1 MFLFT
6 CRLFRLFQRRNLN
19 RCRPAEESSPKK
31 QARVVLSPESMSR
44 KRTRL
49 EDQLSDIQFIDCTT
63 PENAYATISTTA
75 VIHSLPEPQKTA
87 DSYQPKNKSPRNS
100 SSESENKRQSLNLEG
115 LKTVSTLPKS
125 MTDTKLLVLNTPQ
138 SPIYQP
144 LADSSTTTTNTT
156 PDFSPTRKN
165 AYENVI
171 VAPKSPIYEN
181 ILTTISITYKS
192 PARSTPGE
200 SIYEDV
206 AVNPEKAVIP
216 TADATLP
223 VQEASQ
229 PTENNVRPK
238 SMSALEDARELNLAC
253 NKSAISLM
261 SLSPPE
267 ETDLTLSEV
276 VHVSSADNLTK
287 TSLETPSSTLSPN
300 VSDLEL
306 NAQNDKRK
314 SCESETIDDASVYQ
328 QVKYF
333 RRSVHEINELL
344 ALDKTTPEN
353 NCDSLENGDRDE
365 PDSLETVQKPPSG
378 VKELKNVFEKI
389 YDRDSLPPCLRARNL
404 KSQTKTRSL
413 DEDEFKKECTLENS
427 LQRRKSMDE
436 TITNKLNVPPKV
448 LNQPKAV
455 PVVDD
460 GKLATLH
467 LTHTAVISPN
477 LSEQLRRDRIEKYK
491 EARRKF
497 LQDKYRSES
506 FKEDKD
512 VLLSRLKVFKKN
524 CDESSEVQSRLEDL
538 SIKVRRSRRNRDE
551 DVVPS
556 DVTSDSLDDENKSFR
571 TRAAMFE
578 KRNDEPVEDFIRD
591 KRRNDDVLKAE
602 RRRHTYDSR
611 ERETELDRVRRISL
625 ENKSPRKERVPPTYC
640 SIKDMKAIFESKSN
654 Q

>member
-1 MFLFT
+1 M
-6 CRLFRLFQRRNLN
+6 
-19 RCRPAEESSPKK
+19 
-31 QARVVLSPESMSR
+31 LSPESMSR

-49 EDQLSDIQFIDCTT
+49 EDQLSDIQYIDCNT

-75 VIHSLPEPQKTA
+75 VIHTLPEPQKTS

-100 SSESENKRQSLNLEG
+100 ASESENKRQSLNLEG
-115 LKTVSTLPKS
+115 VKSVASLPKS

-144 LADSSTTTTNTT
+144 LGDGSSTTTT
-156 PDFSPTRKN
+156 PDFSPKN
-165 AYENVI
+165 VYENVV
-171 VAPKSPIYEN
+171 VAPKSPTYEN
-181 ILTTISITYKS
+181 ILTTISITYKA
-192 PARSTPGE
+192 PARSSQVDNSGGE
-200 SIYEDV
+200 EIYED
-206 AVNPEKAVIP
+206 VNPEKAVVP

-229 PTENNVRPK
+229 PIENNLRPK
-238 SMSALEDARELNLAC
+238 SLSALEDAQREVELVC

-261 SLSPPE
+261 SLTPHE
-267 ETDLTLSEV
+267 ETLSEV
-276 VHVSSADNLTK
+276 VRSGECLA
-287 TSLETPSSTLSPN
+287 LETPSLTLSPD
-300 VSDLEL
+300 VSDLEINSL
-306 NAQNDKRK
+306 NEKRK
-314 SCESETIDDASVYQ
+314 SCDSSEEIVDTSVYQ

-344 ALDKTTPEN
+344 ELEKSSPPPPP
-353 NCDSLENGDRDE
+353 DSLENGDKIE
-365 PDSLETVQKPPSG
+365 SPDSLEEQKPPCG
-378 VKELKNVFEKI
+378 VKELKNVFEKV
-389 YDRDSLPPCLRARNL
+389 YDRESLPPCLRARNI
-404 KSQTKTRSL
+404 KTQIKTRSL

-436 TITNKLNVPPKV
+436 TITTNAEPKQ
-448 LNQPKAV
+448 LNQPKQLPIV
-455 PVVDD
+455 DDD

-467 LTHTAVISPN
+467 STHATVIPPN
-477 LSEQLRRDRIEKYK
+477 LITEQLRRDRIEKYK

-538 SIKVRRSRRNRDE
+538 SLKVRRTRRNDE
-551 DVVPS
+551 GE
-556 DVTSDSLDDENKSFR
+556 SLRVK
-571 TRAAMFE
+571 TAIFE
-578 KRNDEPVEDFIRD
+578 KKNDEPVEDFLRE
-591 KRRNDDVLKAE
+591 KTRSEEKSE

-625 ENKSPRKERVPPTYC
+625 ENKSPRREQRIPPSYC

>member
-1 MFLFT
+1 M
-6 CRLFRLFQRRNLN
+6 
-19 RCRPAEESSPKK
+19 
-31 QARVVLSPESMSR
+31 
-44 KRTRL
+44 
-49 EDQLSDIQFIDCTT
+49 SDIQYIDCNT

-75 VIHSLPEPQKTA
+75 VIHTLPEPQKTC

-100 SSESENKRQSLNLEG
+100 ASECENKRQSLNLEG
-115 LKTVSTLPKS
+115 VKNVASLPKS

-144 LADSSTTTTNTT
+144 LGDGSSTTTT
-156 PDFSPTRKN
+156 PDFSPKN
-165 AYENVI
+165 VYENV
-171 VAPKSPIYEN
+171 VVVPKSPTYEN
-181 ILTTISITYKS
+181 ILTTISITYKA
-192 PARSTPGE
+192 PARSTQVDNGAGDE
-200 SIYEDV
+200 IYED
-206 AVNPEKAVIP
+206 VNPEKAVVP

-229 PTENNVRPK
+229 PIENNLRPK
-238 SMSALEDARELNLAC
+238 SLSALEDAQHEVSLAC

-261 SLSPPE
+261 SLSPHE

-276 VHVSSADNLTK
+276 VHVSSSGECLTK
-287 TSLETPSSTLSPN
+287 TSLETPSLTLSPN
-300 VSDLEL
+300 VSDLEI
-306 NAQNDKRK
+306 NAQNEKRK
-314 SCESETIDDASVYQ
+314 SCESEEIVDTSVYQ

-344 ALDKTTPEN
+344 ELDKNTPPPPEEN
-353 NCDSLENGDRDE
+353 NCDSLENGSDKLE
-365 PDSLETVQKPPSG
+365 TESSPDSLEDAPKPPCG
-378 VKELKNVFEKI
+378 VKELKNVFEKV
-389 YDRDSLPPCLRARNL
+389 YDRESLPPCLRARNL
-404 KSQTKTRSL
+404 KTQIKTRSL
-413 DEDEFKKECTLENS
+413 DEDEFKKECTPETS

-436 TITNKLNVPPKV
+436 TITNKINAEPKQ
-448 LNQPKAV
+448 LNQPKQL
-455 PVVDD
+455 PVDVDD

-467 LTHTAVISPN
+467 STHATVIPPN
-477 LSEQLRRDRIEKYK
+477 LTEQLRRDRIEKYK

-538 SIKVRRSRRNRDE
+538 SLKVRRSRRN
-551 DVVPS
+551 
-556 DVTSDSLDDENKSFR
+556 DDGESFR
-571 TRAAMFE
+571 TKTALFE
-578 KRNDEPVEDFIRD
+578 KKNDEPVEDFLRE
-591 KRRNDDVLKAE
+591 KARNEEKSE

-625 ENKSPRKERVPPTYC
+625 ENKSPRREQRIPPTYC